1 MNNFLYLLENMY
13 QRFSIYA
20 DVNQN
25 EGVIMKKI
33 AFLTLAV
40 MFAGCSQLSQFT
52 SASNGA
58 DNGSVRA
65 KMQSCMLSEAQ
76 SRFQAGTLFNSSI
89 SATADDLVATCTKKL
104 ALQSLGISNE
114 SKTAAENII
123 TNLKNLSSAQ

>member
-1 MNNFLYLLENMY
+1 MQILTKMKDLK
-13 QRFSIYA
+13 
-20 DVNQN
+20 
-25 EGVIMKKI
+25 MKKI

-52 SASNGA
+52 SAGNSA

-65 KMQSCMLSEAQ
+65 KMQSCMLNEAQ